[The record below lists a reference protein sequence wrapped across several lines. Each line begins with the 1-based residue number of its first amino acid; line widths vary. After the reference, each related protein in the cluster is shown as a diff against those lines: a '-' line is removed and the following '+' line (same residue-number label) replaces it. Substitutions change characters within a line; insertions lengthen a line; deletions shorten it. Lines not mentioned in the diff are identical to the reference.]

1 MAPLEEQVIFPEYE
15 NDFQVYGHNQDRDIL
30 TVEDNLEVGWPERQ
44 PRRLMSRALITSVR
58 LRFLIIPSSLF
69 LINLLGDLFSF
80 SYFPL
85 NLFRSPGPS
94 QKTKCL

>member
-1 MAPLEEQVIFPEYE
+1 MLYFQNKKMIFK
-15 NDFQVYGHNQDRDIL
+15 YGHKEERNIL

-85 NLFRSPGPS
+85 NLFRSPLPFP
-94 QKTKCL
+94 KNKC